1 VAFPGGLGRRLGGPG
16 FELVERARAVIE
28 RYGMTAPGDTILVAL
43 SGGPD
48 STCLLDVLARLAEP
62 LGLTLHVAHVDHGL
76 SPGSKEHAAALSS
89 AAARAGYEVHL
100 VRAPD
105 LSGPNLH
112 ARARAFRYSFFE
124 TVAEQIGAARIAT
137 GHTLDDRVET
147 LLARLLHGAATG
159 VLAGIPPSDGRRIRP
174 LIELRRKETRAYCE
188 EVGLAFID
196 DPAND
201 DPRFERARVRNLIV
215 PLIEEHWGEG
225 ALRAIARSAQ
235 RLREDAAALDALA
248 EAAWSTVAPGGPD
261 RLERGPLAE
270 LPPAL
275 ARRVVERAVGRVRDR
290 AGGIDAAL
298 EALHAGKS
306 GVRFAVAEG
315 IELELSAANLAV
327 RRPTKGPPDGPADRM
342 SR

>member
-1 VAFPGGLGRRLGGPG
+1 MAFPGGLGRRLGGPG
-16 FELVERARAVIE
+16 FELVERARATIE
-28 RYGMTAPGDTILVAL
+28 RYAMVAPGDTVLVAL

-48 STCLLDVLARLAEP
+48 STCLLDVLARLAGP
-62 LGLTLHVAHVDHGL
+62 LELTLHVAHVDHGL
-76 SPGSKEHAAALSS
+76 APGSEEHAASLSS
-89 AAARAGYEVHL
+89 AAAKAGYEVHL

-124 TVAEQIGAARIAT
+124 TVAGQIGAARIAT

-174 LIELRRKETRAYCE
+174 LIEARRTETRAYCE
-188 EVGLAFID
+188 EVGLAFVD

-201 DPRFERARVRNLIV
+201 DPRYERARVRATLV
-215 PLIEEHWGEG
+215 AAIEQGWGEG
-225 ALRAIARSAQ
+225 ALRAIARSAE

-248 EAAWSTVAPGGPD
+248 EAAWPAVAPHGGA
-261 RLERGPLAE
+261 RLERAALAE
-270 LPPAL
+270 LPAAL
-275 ARRVVERAVGRVRDR
+275 ARRLIERAVGRVRDR

-298 EALHAGKS
+298 QALRAGKS
-306 GVRFAVAEG
+306 GLRFAVAEG
-315 IELELSAANLAV
+315 IVLELSDDALAV
-327 RRPTKGPPDGPADRM
+327 EGPADRM
-342 SR
+342 GR